1 MKVTVFL
8 RKDHELLKSLFDR
21 YEKLGNRSPKE
32 RETLFSEIQREI
44 MIHSQTEIE
53 IFYPALQNTPSEEA
67 RQMVDTALAEHSSIE
82 TLLSEIGK
90 AGNQDKQLDAKT
102 IQLFDQ
108 VRQHMEHE
116 EEEIFDEA
124 RKSLSEFRLE
134 ELGLEMEERR
144 RILTQLAA

>member
-21 YEKLGNRSPKE
+21 YEKLGNRSPQEKE
-32 RETLFSEIQREI
+32 SVFLEIQREI

-67 RQMVDTALAEHSSIE
+67 RHMVDTALAEHSSIE

-90 AGNQDKQLDAKT
+90 VNNHDKQLDAKT

-144 RILTQLAA
+144 KILTQLAA